1 VVDDDPDA
9 RELIAMALRQ
19 AGARV
24 TSVDS
29 VSEAFTTLGRTKP
42 DAVVTDI
49 AMPNASGYDLVRRLR
64 TDPANAAMPVVAI
77 TAYDRVED
85 RERAMAEGFDAHVGK
100 PFDPRAVVGLLA
112 GLVSDS

>member
-1 VVDDDPDA
+1 
-9 RELIAMALRQ
+9 
-19 AGARV
+19 
-24 TSVDS
+24 
-29 VSEAFTTLGRTKP
+29 
-42 DAVVTDI
+42 
-49 AMPNASGYDLVRRLR
+49 
-64 TDPANAAMPVVAI
+64 MPVVAI